1 MFDCIGF
8 LGVGMMGNP
17 MSKRLVEAGYEVIAY
32 DIDQTALNRVK
43 GFGANV
49 AESPKEVSEKGNPV
63 ITMLPDSN
71 AVESAVLGSDGLIHG
86 GKEGDIL
93 IDMTTAYPMS
103 TIKIAAEIAKKGML
117 MLDAP
122 VSGGVIGAE
131 RGSLSIMVGGEL
143 TALED
148 CRPILQVL
156 GTNIFHMGQV
166 GSGHIMKAVNN
177 FLSACSVIATSEAL
191 SLAIKAGLDP
201 VKVINVLQVSSGR
214 NYATDFK
221 FPRFVLTRSF
231 NDGFRVELLNKDLD
245 ILTRLARDLRVPMFT
260 ANIVQQIV
268 GLAMSKGYAE
278 MDHTSIAKLI
288 EEYAGVEIKG
298 SLE

>member
-32 DIDQTALNRVK
+32 DIDQTALKRVK
-43 GFGANV
+43 GFGVNV

-103 TIKIAAEIAKKGML
+103 TIKIAAELAKKGML

-143 TALED
+143 TVLED

-156 GTNIFHMGQV
+156 GTNIFHMGEV

-231 NDGFRVELLNKDLD
+231 DDGFRVELLNKDLD
-245 ILTRLARDLRVPMFT
+245 ILTRLARDLSVPMFT

-278 MDHTSIAKLI
+278 MGHTSIAKLI